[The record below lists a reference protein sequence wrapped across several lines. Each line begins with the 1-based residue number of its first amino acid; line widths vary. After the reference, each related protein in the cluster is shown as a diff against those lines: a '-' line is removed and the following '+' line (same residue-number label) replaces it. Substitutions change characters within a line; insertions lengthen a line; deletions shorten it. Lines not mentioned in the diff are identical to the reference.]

1 MPVERAVRKRT
12 RAVDRE
18 GCQRHEFLFKMIYL
32 KTEEEIELLR
42 ENNLLVSATL
52 AEVAKHI
59 RPGVTTLGLDAL
71 AEKFIRSH
79 GAVPG
84 FLGYG
89 GFPNSLCISVN
100 EQVVHGIP
108 SDYVLKEGDIV
119 SVDCGTVM
127 KGFYGDSAYTFAVGR
142 IDPEVERLLEVTK
155 ESLYKGVAQ
164 AKVGN
169 RVGDVSAAVQEHAE
183 SNGFSVVRELVGHGL
198 GKSMHED
205 PEVPNYGARGRGP
218 LLKEGMVICIEPMIN
233 MGKKQVVFE
242 KDGWTV
248 RTADRKPS
256 AHYEF
261 AVAITKDGPDVLTDF
276 GIIEKTLS
284 EAVA

>member
-1 MPVERAVRKRT
+1 
-12 RAVDRE
+12 
-18 GCQRHEFLFKMIYL
+18 MIYL

-42 ENNLLVSATL
+42 ENNSLVSATL
-52 AEVAKHI
+52 ACLAPHI
-59 RPGVTTLGLDAL
+59 KQGVTTLELDAI
-71 AEKFIRSH
+71 AEEFIRSH
-79 GAVPG
+79 GAVPA

-89 GFPNSLCISVN
+89 GFPNTLCISVN

-108 SDYVLKEGDIV
+108 SGYALKEGDIV

-127 KGFYGDSAYTFAVGR
+127 KGFYGDSAYTFAVGS
-142 IDPEVERLLEVTK
+142 IDPEVERLLRVTK
-155 ESLYKGVAQ
+155 EALYKGVAQ
-164 AKVGN
+164 AKAGN
-169 RVGDVSAAVQEHAE
+169 RIGDISAAVQEHAE

-198 GKSMHED
+198 GRKMHED

-233 MGKKQVVFE
+233 MGRRQVVFE

-261 AVAITKDGPDVLTDF
+261 AVAIRKNGPDVLTDF
-276 GIIEKTLS
+276 EIIEKAL
-284 EAVA
+284 

>member
-1 MPVERAVRKRT
+1 
-12 RAVDRE
+12 
-18 GCQRHEFLFKMIYL
+18 MIHL
-32 KTEEEIELLR
+32 KTQEEIELLR

-59 RPGVTTLGLDAL
+59 KPGITTLQLDAI

-89 GFPNSLCISVN
+89 GFPNTLCVSVN

-108 SDYVLKEGDIV
+108 SDYALREGDIV
-119 SVDCGTVM
+119 SVDCGTIM

-142 IDPEVERLLEVTK
+142 IAPEVQKLLDITK
-155 ESLYKGVAQ
+155 EALYKGVAQ

-169 RVGDVSAAVQEHAE
+169 RIGDISAAVQEHAE
-183 SNGFSVVRELVGHGL
+183 TNGCSVVRELVGHGL
-198 GKSMHED
+198 GRNMHED

-233 MGKKQVVFE
+233 LGTKYVVFE
-242 KDGWTV
+242 RDGWTV
-248 RTADRKPS
+248 RTRDRKPS
-256 AHYEF
+256 AHFEF
-261 AVAITKDGPDVLTDF
+261 AVAIGKQGADVLTDF
-276 GIIEKTLS
+276 GIIENALK
-284 EAVA
+284 A